1 MSIFRDFFVK
11 EKPVFTGIARGVGG
25 FAFGISDTAGGLAPV
40 PAAPFTAKIV
50 LVGGGG
56 GGGIGQGSGGGGAGG
71 VAFFDLPITLST
83 SYAVRIGNGGRGGSP
98 ISGGADGEYTEWDNN
113 PSYFVGEGGN
123 GGNAH
128 SGGGNG
134 NYQGGNGAGGGGS
147 GTGGAGSNVP
157 GPFSPYIFGGYN
169 GGNGSPGGGGSGGNQ
184 GGGGGG
190 AAGNGGHAL
199 GPGVPGTR
207 GGGDGGSG
215 KEVPT
220 AYLPSTFTQTE
231 TGPQPGQFL
240 GMLITQPDISRRSF
254 AGGGGG
260 GAEHGQAV
268 TGRGGQ
274 GGGGKGGWGSPS
286 VPAAGNTTYPPAGS
300 TGQVYGPDGNIIH
313 AEPGYAGRGGGGGGG
328 GYTTGLS
335 NGGGGGGGVM
345 IIQSPRGVSITTNQI
360 PEGNIESYLHPDDGY
375 KYHIITGNNGT
386 WNAPGTLI
394 SGTVSFGPNPN

>member
-25 FAFGISDTAGGLAPV
+25 FAFGTSAAPAGLPPI

-50 LVGGGG
+50 LVGGGA

-83 SYAVRIGNGGRGGSP
+83 SYAVRVGCGGRGGSP
-98 ISGGADGEYTEWDNN
+98 IGGGYDGEYTEWDNN
-113 PSYFVGEGGN
+113 PSYFAGEGGN
-123 GGNAH
+123 GGSAH

-134 NYQGGNGAGGGGS
+134 NYQGGNGGGGGGS

-157 GPFSPYIFGGYN
+157 GPFAPYIFGGYA
-169 GGNGSPGGGGSGGNQ
+169 GGNGSPGGGSSGGNQ
-184 GGGGGG
+184 GAGGGG

-199 GPGVPGTR
+199 GPGTPGTV
-207 GGGDGGSG
+207 GGGTGGAG

-220 AYLPSTFTQTE
+220 AYLPSPFTQTV

-240 GMLITQPDISRRSF
+240 GMSITQPDTKRRSF

-268 TGRGGQ
+268 TGRGGD

-286 VPAAGNTTYPPAGS
+286 VPAAGNTNYPPAGAP
-300 TGQVYGPDGNIIH
+300 GQVYGPDPHIIH

-328 GYTTGLS
+328 GYTSGLS
-335 NGGGGGGGVM
+335 NAGGGGGGV
-345 IIQSPRGVSITTNQI
+345 IIIRSPRGVSISTNQI
-360 PEGNIESYLHPDDGY
+360 PEDNIETYLHLDDGY

-386 WNAPGTLI
+386 WNGPGTLI
-394 SGTVSFGPNPN
+394 SGAVSFGPN

>member
-25 FAFGISDTAGGLAPV
+25 FAFGTSAPGALAPV
-40 PAAPFTAKIV
+40 PAAPFIAKIV

-56 GGGIGQGSGGGGAGG
+56 GGGVGQGSGGGGAGG

-83 SYAVRIGNGGRGGSP
+83 SYAVRIGNGGQGGSP
-98 ISGGADGEYTEWDNN
+98 TNGGGDGEYTEWDNN
-113 PSYFVGEGGN
+113 PSLFVGEGGN

-128 SGGGNG
+128 AGGGNG
-134 NYQGGNGAGGGGS
+134 NYQGGNAGGGGGS
-147 GTGGAGSNVP
+147 GAGGNGSAVP
-157 GPFSPYIFGGYN
+157 GPFSPYIFGGFR

-184 GGGGGG
+184 GAGGGG
-190 AAGNGGHAL
+190 AAGHGGNAL
-199 GPGVPGTR
+199 GPGVPGTV

-220 AYLPSTFTQTE
+220 AYLPNSFVETE
-231 TGPQPGQFL
+231 TGPEPGQFL
-240 GMLITQPDISRRSF
+240 GMLITQPDTKRRQF

-268 TGRGGQ
+268 TGRGGN

-300 TGQVYGPDGNIIH
+300 TGQVFGPDPHVVH

-328 GYTTGLS
+328 GYTAGLS

-345 IIQSPRGVSITTNQI
+345 IIQSPRGVSITTNSI
-360 PEGNIESYLHPDDGY
+360 PAPNINTYLHPDDGM

-386 WNAPGTLI
+386 TTGPGALI
-394 SGTVSFGPNPN
+394 SGTVTFGPN